1 MIDTFFAFL
10 FTQYGAVGVAGFIAG
25 FMLLKNYS
33 SVFGTLKH
41 VFKVMS
47 HKEAYDAYD
56 ILSSK
61 LAYFI
66 DFKIQ
71 NIYLRDLGR
80 REIFRDIIQ
89 IRYQVMKKH
98 IASLNDNVDNDM
110 SSADVYAR
118 VTQCLHDWIEESEW
132 DAMSRGVPQVVVE
145 KYRKWSS
152 KNTEFA
158 LKAIEMVCFSTA
170 YGDNEKRMDA
180 IYSLFTAMLELTI
193 AEAERSLNELNGE
206 LNGIEYKGHICRG

>member
-10 FTQYGAVGVAGFIAG
+10 FTQYGVLGVVGFIVG
-25 FMLLKNYS
+25 FMLLKNHAALWKS
-33 SVFGTLKH
+33 LRH
-41 VFKVMS
+41 VLRIVN
-47 HKEAYDAYD
+47 HKESYDAYD
-56 ILSSK
+56 ILQSK

-71 NIYLRDLGR
+71 NLYLRDPGR
-80 REIFRDIIQ
+80 RAIFRDVIH

-98 IASLNDNVDNDM
+98 IGSLHVNVRKDM
-110 SSADVYAR
+110 GSGDLYAR

-132 DAMSRGVPQVVVE
+132 DARNRGIPEVVIE
-145 KYRKWSS
+145 KYSKWSS

-158 LKAIEMVCFSTA
+158 LKAIEMVCFSTV
-170 YGDNEKRMDA
+170 YGDNHKRMDA
-180 IYSLFTAMLELTI
+180 IYSLFTAMIELTI

-206 LNGIEYKGHICRG
+206 LNGIEYKGYTCRG

>member
-10 FTQYGAVGVAGFIAG
+10 FTQYG
-25 FMLLKNYS
+25 
-33 SVFGTLKH
+33 VFGVIGFAGAFLLIKNHLSLWGTFKH
-41 VFKVMS
+41 VSKVMR

-56 ILSSK
+56 ILQSK

-80 REIFRDIIQ
+80 REMFRDIIQ

-98 IASLNDNVDNDM
+98 ITKLNAEINNEMTQVE
-110 SSADVYAR
+110 VYTH
-118 VTQCLHDWIEESEW
+118 VTHCLHDWVEESEQHT
-132 DAMSRGVPQVVVE
+132 MRNGVPQVVVE

-170 YGDNEKRMDA
+170 YGDNVKRMDA
-180 IYSLFTAMLELTI
+180 VYALFTAMLELTI
-193 AEAERSLNELNGE
+193 AEAERSLNELNGD
-206 LNGIEYKGHICRG
+206 LNGIEYKGRICRG

>member
-1 MIDTFFAFL
+1 MW
-10 FTQYGAVGVAGFIAG
+10 
-25 FMLLKNYS
+25 
-33 SVFGTLKH
+33 GTLMH
-41 VFKVMS
+41 ISKVMT
-47 HKEAYDAYD
+47 HKEAYDAFD
-56 ILSSK
+56 ILQSK

-89 IRYQVMKKH
+89 IRYQIMKKH
-98 IASLNDNVDNDM
+98 IVALDTNVTNDL
-110 SSADVYAR
+110 SSAATYSM
-118 VTQCLHDWIEESEW
+118 VTQCLHDWIEESEYS
-132 DAMSRGVPQVVVE
+132 AIQRGIPQPVVE

-206 LNGIEYKGHICRG
+206 LNGIEYKGHVCRG